1 MALAVRLTARPR
13 PSAVSTATGVPAR
26 NDNWPPSPARAR
38 TCIYSVS
45 SRASPR
51 PGNAIRAASGFPVG
65 GRVAQQVVFRLDAV
79 DVADVFF
86 RRDDEQIERPALVGP
101 AVLAQQHAVGSR
113 SQRLDIGYALLRRD
127 LEFPDLETQDGRRR
141 RYLFVVITAVR
152 EEIIQGE
159 PFLGCPQ
166 TRLRQKRR
174 PK

>member
-1 MALAVRLTARPR
+1 MVIGLRALLV
-13 PSAVSTATGVPAR
+13 
-26 NDNWPPSPARAR
+26 RAR
-38 TCIYSVS
+38 VYIRFPVEHNLGPVTRFGLRLVDPV
-45 SRASPR
+45 AVQVEPVEHR
-51 PGNAIRAASGFPVG
+51 PAGFPVG
-65 GRVAQQVVFRLDAV
+65 RRIALQVVFRLDAV

-86 RRDDEQIERPALVGP
+86 RRDDEQMLVGP